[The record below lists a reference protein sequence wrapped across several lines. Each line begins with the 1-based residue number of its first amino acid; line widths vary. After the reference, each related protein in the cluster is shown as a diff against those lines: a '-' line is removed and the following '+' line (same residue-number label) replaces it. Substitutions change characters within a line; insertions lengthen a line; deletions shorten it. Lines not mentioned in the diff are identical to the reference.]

1 MAKESMKAR
10 EVRRAKLVAR
20 YAEKRAALKQI
31 VRTGDPAEAYEAAQ
45 KLQALPKN
53 ANPIRLHN
61 RCKLTGRPKGY
72 IRQFGISRIQFREMA
87 SNGFLN
93 IVRVVLINL
102 IYFYM
107 TDPIA
112 DYLTRLRNA
121 IQAKHRVVEV
131 PASNLK
137 KEITKILFEKG
148 YILNYKFVED
158 GPQGTIKVALKYDP
172 VNKVNAIKKL
182 ERISSPGMRKYTGYK
197 DMPRVINGLGIAI
210 ISTSKG
216 VMTNK
221 EAAELKIGGEVLCYV
236 Y

>member
-1 MAKESMKAR
+1 
-10 EVRRAKLVAR
+10 
-20 YAEKRAALKQI
+20 
-31 VRTGDPAEAYEAAQ
+31 
-45 KLQALPKN
+45 
-53 ANPIRLHN
+53 
-61 RCKLTGRPKGY
+61 
-72 IRQFGISRIQFREMA
+72 
-87 SNGFLN
+87 
-93 IVRVVLINL
+93 
-102 IYFYM
+102 M

-137 KEITKILFEKG
+137 KDIPKILFEKG
-148 YILNYKFVED
+148 FILNFKFEED
-158 GPQGTIKVALKYDP
+158 GPQGTIKIALKYHP
-172 VNKVNAIKKL
+172 QSKVSAIKSL
-182 ERISSPGMRKYTGYK
+182 TRVSTPGMRKYTGYR

-216 VMTNK
+216 VMTDK

>member
-1 MAKESMKAR
+1 
-10 EVRRAKLVAR
+10 
-20 YAEKRAALKQI
+20 
-31 VRTGDPAEAYEAAQ
+31 
-45 KLQALPKN
+45 
-53 ANPIRLHN
+53 
-61 RCKLTGRPKGY
+61 
-72 IRQFGISRIQFREMA
+72 
-87 SNGFLN
+87 
-93 IVRVVLINL
+93 
-102 IYFYM
+102 M

-121 IQAKHRVVEV
+121 ISAKHRVVEV

-137 KEITKILFEKG
+137 KEITKILFDKG

-158 GPQGTIKVALKYDP
+158 GPQGTIKVAF
-172 VNKVNAIKKL
+172 NKVNAIKKL
-182 ERISSPGMRKYTGYK
+182 IRVSTPGMRKYTGYK

>member
-1 MAKESMKAR
+1 
-10 EVRRAKLVAR
+10 
-20 YAEKRAALKQI
+20 
-31 VRTGDPAEAYEAAQ
+31 
-45 KLQALPKN
+45 
-53 ANPIRLHN
+53 
-61 RCKLTGRPKGY
+61 
-72 IRQFGISRIQFREMA
+72 
-87 SNGFLN
+87 
-93 IVRVVLINL
+93 
-102 IYFYM
+102 M

-137 KEITKILFEKG
+137 KDITKILFEKG
-148 YILNYKFVED
+148 FILNFKFEED
-158 GPQGTIKVALKYDP
+158 GPQGTIKIALKYHP
-172 VNKVNAIKKL
+172 QSKVSAIKSL
-182 ERISSPGMRKYTGYK
+182 TRVSTPGMRKYTGYR

-216 VMTNK
+216 VMTDK